1 MSPTMWAKT
10 ENRLTRVNTRAS
22 RRAGQRCLVA
32 GLVGVAA
39 AGVLACDPPSDAGAA
54 GATLH
59 VRLDNDFLGGLGQDG
74 GYTHGFQ
81 VSVTWPA
88 ASARASC
95 GPALVRGLRSV
106 LAVATPASFPDRQT
120 LAGMGQAIFT
130 PTRLRAAEL
139 QGNDR
144 PYAAVLLAGIG
155 ENARR
160 GQDLAA
166 TQLRLGVVGPS
177 ALGEQV
183 QNGTHHIFGA
193 ARVEGWRHQLRD
205 EPVFQWL
212 HERLRRE
219 RRQGPGAWSWDA
231 IGHAGVSLGNLFT
244 FANVGGEL
252 RAGRSLPDDFGSD
265 PFRPAGEHAG
275 LPSSAGM
282 HAGWGGHVFV
292 SFDARAVARNLTLDG
307 NTWQDSHRVHRRP
320 FVADF
325 GHGLA
330 VTHGPWKLAF
340 ARYYRTRE
348 FDGQAVRPVIGSLV
362 VSRRF

>member
-1 MSPTMWAKT
+1 MWAVSG
-10 ENRLTRVNTRAS
+10 NRLTRVNWGAV
-22 RRAGQRCLVA
+22 RRAARRCLVVA
-32 GLVGVAA
+32 LIGVATIRA
-39 AGVLACDPPSDAGAA
+39 HAFDPPKDVEGV
-54 GATLH
+54 GPTLH
-59 VRLDNDFLGGLGQDG
+59 LRLDNDFLAGLGQDG

-81 VSVTWPA
+81 VIVAWPSPSPGEA
-88 ASARASC
+88 
-95 GPALVRGLRSV
+95 GGVVLPHGLRSV
-106 LAVATPASFPDRQT
+106 LTVATPVSFAKRQV
-120 LAGMGQAIFT
+120 LAGIGQALFT
-130 PTRLRAAEL
+130 PTRRDAMELLR
-139 QGNDR
+139 NDR
-144 PYAAVLLAGIG
+144 PYAAVLLAGVG

-166 TQLRLGVVGPS
+166 TQLRFGMVGPS

-183 QNGTHHIFGA
+183 QNGTHHLFGA
-193 ARVEGWRHQLRD
+193 TRVHGWRHQLRD

-219 RRQGPGAWSWDA
+219 RRQGPGAWSGDA
-231 IGHAGVSLGNLFT
+231 IGHAGISLGNLFT

-252 RAGRSLPDDFGSD
+252 RAGRGLPDDFGSD

-275 LPSSAGM
+275 LPSSAVV
-282 HAGWGGHVFV
+282 HPSWGGHVFV
-292 SFDARAVARNLTLDG
+292 SFDVRAVARNITLDG

-325 GHGLA
+325 GHGVA
-330 VTHGPWKLAF
+330 VTFGPWKLAF

-348 FDGQAVRPVIGSLV
+348 FDGQAVRPVIGSLI